1 MSRAE
6 RDDARRRRSEDEG
19 ENERETTV
27 RRVKAEGTYTV
38 RSTPRVASLVVQS
51 ALRTGVAL
59 PTLSSLLI
67 LVGHVLACTSSYA
80 RSPREIN
87 EPTYRQV
94 SPGLVR
100 IAAIIKPCHIGAR
113 YLARERERGRAGTP
127 LDSQTCVEILP
138 VEAATCRCLGSKK
151 LEKREGQR
159 RSGGERSKGKRKGE
173 CVATRVQRE

>member
-1 MSRAE
+1 M
-6 RDDARRRRSEDEG
+6 
-19 ENERETTV
+19 
-27 RRVKAEGTYTV
+27 KAEGTYTV

-151 LEKREGQR
+151 LEKRGGTKEER
-159 RSGGERSKGKRKGE
+159 RREIEREKKGRVRRNE
-173 CVATRVQRE
+173 SAARVA